1 MSDEISQAEFDGLT
15 AGLQFSVEDSPDFQ
29 VVSRV
34 LPEGLPLITITGRVL
49 GVEAASLTDRICNRY
64 AAVKGNILMDLHECT
79 FFSSI
84 ALGFIY
90 NLADQRKKMEGSLVV
105 IGAGQQIRKMVY
117 MMGMGEYFSF
127 VDTFEAA
134 IALSRGD
141 GK

>member
-1 MSDEISQAEFDGLT
+1 MSDEISQGELDAMTGK
-15 AGLQFSVEDSPDFQ
+15 LQFAVEDSPDFR
-29 VVSRV
+29 VYSRV

-49 GVEAASLTDRICNRY
+49 GVEAASLTDRVCDRY
-64 AAVKGNILMDLHECT
+64 AAVKGNILMDLHECS

-90 NLADQRKKMEGSLVV
+90 NLADQRKKMEGTLVV

-127 VDTFEAA
+127 VDTFEDA
-134 IALSRGD
+134 IAIDRG

>member
-1 MSDEISQAEFDGLT
+1 MSDEISQEELDEMADK
-15 AGLQFSVEDSPDFQ
+15 LQFSVEDSPDFQ
-29 VVSRV
+29 VFSRIS
-34 LPEGLPLITITGRVL
+34 PEGLPLITITGRVL
-49 GVEAASLTDRICNRY
+49 GVEAASLTDRVCDRY
-64 AAVKGNILMDLHECT
+64 AAVKGNILMDLHECS

-90 NLADQRKKMEGSLVV
+90 NLADQRKKMEGTLVV

-127 VDTFEAA
+127 VDTFEE
-134 IALSRGD
+134 ALAFDRG

>member
-64 AAVKGNILMDLHECT
+64 AAVKGNVGVCGNK
-79 FFSSI
+79 S
-84 ALGFIY
+84 
-90 NLADQRKKMEGSLVV
+90 V
-105 IGAGQQIRKMVY
+105 IDIGC
-117 MMGMGEYFSF
+117 E
-127 VDTFEAA
+127 
-134 IALSRGD
+134 ALSGYVCESVKVGTRRGAVKY
-141 GK
+141 GVVELLSECGGEALNECVIKCGGVASELI

>member
-1 MSDEISQAEFDGLT
+1 MSDEISQEELDEMADK
-15 AGLQFSVEDSPDFQ
+15 LQFSVEDSPDFQ
-29 VVSRV
+29 VFSRIS
-34 LPEGLPLITITGRVL
+34 PEGLPLITITGRVL
-49 GVEAASLTDRICNRY
+49 GVEAASLTDRVCNRY
-64 AAVKGNILMDLHECT
+64 AAVKGNILMDLHECS

-90 NLADQRKKMEGSLVV
+90 NLADQRKKMEGTLVV

-127 VDTFEAA
+127 VDTFEEA
-134 IALSRGD
+134 IALDRD

>member
-1 MSDEISQAEFDGLT
+1 MSDEISQEELDEMADK
-15 AGLQFSVEDSPDFQ
+15 LQFSVEDSPDFQ
-29 VVSRV
+29 VFSRIS
-34 LPEGLPLITITGRVL
+34 PEGLPLINITGRVL
-49 GVEAASLTDRICNRY
+49 GVEAASLTDRVCNRY
-64 AAVKGNILMDLHECT
+64 AAVKGNILMDLHECS

-90 NLADQRKKMEGSLVV
+90 NLADQRKKMEGTLVV

-127 VDTFEAA
+127 VDTFEE
-134 IALSRGD
+134 ALAFDRG

>member
-1 MSDEISQAEFDGLT
+1 MSDEISQGELDAMTGK
-15 AGLQFSVEDSPDFQ
+15 LQFAVEDSPDFR
-29 VVSRV
+29 VYSRV

-49 GVEAASLTDRICNRY
+49 GVEAASLTDRVCDRY
-64 AAVKGNILMDLHECT
+64 AAVKGNILMDLHECS

-90 NLADQRKKMEGSLVV
+90 NLADQRKKMEGTLVV

-127 VDTFEAA
+127 VDTFEEALA
-134 IALSRGD
+134 IDRG

>member
-1 MSDEISQAEFDGLT
+1 MSDEISQEELDEMAAKLH
-15 AGLQFSVEDSPDFQ
+15 FSVEDSPDFQ
-29 VVSRV
+29 VVSSV

-49 GVEAASLTDRICNRY
+49 GVEAASLTDRICDRFT
-64 AAVKGNILMDLHECT
+64 AVKGNILMDLHECS

-90 NLADQRKKMEGSLVV
+90 NLADQRKKMAGSLVV

-127 VDTFEAA
+127 VDTFEEALA
-134 IALSRGD
+134 IDRGD
-141 GK
+141 GQ

>member
-1 MSDEISQAEFDGLT
+1 MSDEISQEELDEMADK
-15 AGLQFSVEDSPDFQ
+15 LQFSVEDSPDFQ
-29 VVSRV
+29 VFSRIS
-34 LPEGLPLITITGRVL
+34 PEGLPLITITGRVL
-49 GVEAASLTDRICNRY
+49 GVEAASLTDRVCNRY
-64 AAVKGNILMDLHECT
+64 AAVKGNILMDLHECS

-90 NLADQRKKMEGSLVV
+90 NLADQRKKMEGTLVV

-127 VDTFEAA
+127 VDTFEE
-134 IALSRGD
+134 ALAFDRG